1 MLEINNTKV
10 RKINPLASPLNTL
23 KRKKEPIIWNQL
35 DWRYINQRVFRV
47 QKQIYRYSA
56 EKKDINTIHR
66 LQRNLG

>member
-10 RKINPLASPLNTL
+10 SKIKPLASSLNTL

-56 EKKDINTIHR
+56 
-66 LQRNLG
+66 